1 MGVTKRTRFVDEN
14 ERPVEDAV
22 REAVLGRDAVTVAPV
37 EVSGKDVRT
46 LPLPATM
53 EPVASATPELPYIP
67 PKEKPVKVNAT
78 LRFGHRRYK
87 VLTKHI
93 TAFLGRLDKWAPP
106 FSINTEPFLEE
117 WGKLGGCLD
126 TLVDSGANVRIT
138 ESSKRRSWLEPG
150 AHVELRKDV
159 AAEFLSVY
167 SQEELEALE
176 VVKVLPTKALLKT
189 GTREAGLVPLAHIQK
204 PSRTL

>member
-1 MGVTKRTRFVDEN
+1 MGVTKRTKFVDEN
-14 ERPVEDAV
+14 EVPVEDAI
-22 REAVLGRDAVTVAPV
+22 REAVLERDAVTPAPV
-37 EVSGKDVRT
+37 EVNSKDVRT

-53 EPVASATPELPYIP
+53 EPVASATPEPPYIP

-78 LRFGHRRYK
+78 LGFGHRRYK

-106 FSINTEPFLEE
+106 FAINTEPFLEE
-117 WGKLGGCLD
+117 WGKLGDCLD
-126 TLVDSGANVRIT
+126 ALVASGADVRIT
-138 ESSKRRSWLEPG
+138 ERSKLRSWLKPG

-159 AAEFLSVY
+159 AEEFLSVY

-189 GTREAGLVPLAHIQK
+189 GTREVGLVPLPHLRK
-204 PSRTL
+204 PSRVL